1 MEKVNKR
8 IAEWQKCINE
18 YKQNSEQLQKRIT
31 RNLRTIWLQ
40 SQNYKKCDV
49 QKLIDEIGMIVPV
62 RNINLKVILI

>member
-8 IAEWQKCINE
+8 IAEWQKCVDE
-18 YKQNSEQLQKRIT
+18 YKITSEQLQKRIT

-49 QKLIDEIGMIVPV
+49 QKMIDDAGMIAPV
-62 RNINLKVILI
+62 